1 MTEAVD
7 PGVATAAAPGAT
19 SAAGSEAPP
28 FSKGYTSYVMWL
40 LLGIYII
47 NFLDR
52 QVLNILIEDI
62 KLELHL
68 TDTQMGLLGGLAFA
82 IFYTVL
88 GIPIARLAE
97 RKNRA
102 IIIGSS
108 VAVWSGF
115 TALCATA
122 GNFWQLIL
130 YRIGVGVG
138 EAGCTPPAH
147 SLIVDYVPKEKRA
160 SALAFYSMGT
170 PIGSLIGLIMGGL
183 VADAYGW
190 RAAFLVAGVPGLLFA
205 ALAVFTLKE
214 PRARIARHAAQV
226 QAASATFGETLRYLG
241 TKKTFWFIAFAAAI
255 KAFIGYGHAPFT
267 ASFFFRNHTEEV
279 AELAAFFGGIF
290 GFDLQS
296 RGFVGLALGIM
307 SGTAGTLGALAG
319 GMIADKFGKNDLRA
333 YMVTPAI
340 ASLLTIPVYILA
352 VTISSAPLAFCFLA
366 INAFLGT
373 LWYGPV
379 YGTGQSV
386 VPPHMRATA
395 AAILLFI
402 INLIGLGLGPLAV
415 GALSDFSAN
424 MMLTEAGLTVEA
436 CKTAAGAA
444 KATCASAVGEGV
456 RYALITSAL
465 FGLIAFACFWIA
477 RKTIREDNVS

>member
-1 MTEAVD
+1 MTDAVT
-7 PGVATAAAPGAT
+7 PAAQSSEPAAAEVT
-19 SAAGSEAPP
+19 NP
-28 FSKGYTSYVMWL
+28 FSAGYTRYAMWL

-52 QVLNILIEDI
+52 QVINILAEPI
-62 KLELHL
+62 KQDLGLS
-68 TDTQMGLLGGLAFA
+68 DTQLGMMSGLAFA
-82 IFYTVL
+82 VFYTVL
-88 GIPIARLAE
+88 GIPIARMAE

-102 IIIGSS
+102 VIIGTAT
-108 VAVWSGF
+108 AVWSGF

-122 GNFWQLIL
+122 GNFWQLII

-170 PIGSLIGLIMGGL
+170 PIGGLLGLVMGGL
-183 VADAYGW
+183 IADMHGW
-190 RAAFLVAGVPGLLFA
+190 RTAFLIAGVPGVVFALLAF
-205 ALAVFTLKE
+205 FTLKE
-214 PRARIARHAAQV
+214 PRRVMREHAERVAS
-226 QAASATFGETLRYLG
+226 ASATFSQTVAYLG
-241 TKKTFWFIAFAAAI
+241 TRKTFWFIAFAAAI

-267 ASFFFRNHTEEV
+267 ASFFLRNHT
-279 AELAAFFGGIF
+279 AEIAMLADGFGLKSV
-290 GFDLQS
+290 GFL
-296 RGFVGLALGIM
+296 GLALGLI
-307 SGTAGTLGALAG
+307 SGTAGAIGSWVG
-319 GMIADKFGKNDLRA
+319 GVIADKYGRKDLRA
-333 YMVTPAI
+333 YMVAPAI
-340 ASLLTIPVYILA
+340 ASLVTIPVYITA
-352 VTISSAPLAFCFLA
+352 VTIDNAGVALLILA

-415 GALSDFSAN
+415 GLLSDWFN
-424 MMLTEAGLTVEA
+424 KGLGM
-436 CKTAAGAA
+436 GAA
-444 KATCASAVGEGV
+444 EGV
-456 RYALITSAL
+456 RWALIVSAG
-465 FGLIAFACFWIA
+465 FGLVAFACFWRA
-477 RKTIREDNVS
+477 RRTIREDTVS